1 MEGTFVGSMP
11 RVAVVGGSLGGLTAA
26 LLLKDLGCEV
36 SVYERSHHELE
47 ARGAGIAVLEATWR
61 YPVQRL
67 GVPADEFSSKTRY
80 VRFLESDGSIT
91 YQEPRAYHLS
101 SWNAVY
107 RVLLHGFG
115 RERYHLSSEM
125 TTFVDD
131 GEHVTVNFADGRTE
145 VVDLLV
151 CADGITSEA
160 RQTLLPGVASDYAGY
175 VAWRGVIPESEL
187 SAETFDALHE
197 SLTYQVMENSHILV
211 YPIPGLAGEVE
222 PGHRLMNIVWY
233 CNVAPDDL
241 EEFLTD
247 VNGEVRTVSVPP
259 GLVNERDI
267 EQMRSRARLLLAPP
281 LAEVVTGIEEPF
293 LQVVYDIEVP
303 RMAFGR
309 VCLIGDAAF
318 ACRPHAAAGTAKAAE
333 DGWILAEEMDAAN
346 GDVVAA
352 LAAWEVRQLALGR
365 SLLARTRDIG
375 ARSQFEGTFKAGDP
389 ELVFGLYG
397 PGN

>member
-1 MEGTFVGSMP
+1 
-11 RVAVVGGSLGGLTAA
+11 
-26 LLLKDLGCEV
+26 
-36 SVYERSHHELE
+36 
-47 ARGAGIAVLEATWR
+47 
-61 YPVQRL
+61 
-67 GVPADEFSSKTRY
+67 
-80 VRFLESDGSIT
+80 
-91 YQEPRAYHLS
+91 
-101 SWNAVY
+101 
-107 RVLLHGFG
+107 
-115 RERYHLSSEM
+115 
-125 TTFVDD
+125 
-131 GEHVTVNFADGRTE
+131 
-145 VVDLLV
+145 
-151 CADGITSEA
+151 
-160 RQTLLPGVASDYAGY
+160 
-175 VAWRGVIPESEL
+175 
-187 SAETFDALHE
+187 
-197 SLTYQVMENSHILV
+197 
-211 YPIPGLAGEVE
+211 
-222 PGHRLMNIVWY
+222 
-233 CNVAPDDL
+233 
-241 EEFLTD
+241 
-247 VNGEVRTVSVPP
+247 VRTVSVPP

>member
-1 MEGTFVGSMP
+1 MGSMP

-26 LLLKDLGCEV
+26 LVLKDLGCEV

-91 YQEPRAYHLS
+91 YEEPRAYHLS

-131 GEHVTVNFADGRTE
+131 GEHVTVSFADGRIE

-160 RQTLLPGVASDYAGY
+160 RQTLLPEVASDYAGY

-187 SAETFDALHE
+187 SAATFDALHE

-222 PGHRLMNIVWY
+222 
-233 CNVAPDDL
+233 
-241 EEFLTD
+241 
-247 VNGEVRTVSVPP
+247 GEDP
-259 GLVNERDI
+259 GLG
-267 EQMRSRARLLLAPP
+267 
-281 LAEVVTGIEEPF
+281 AEVTREEDPSAGDDRGEFF
-293 LQVVYDIEVP
+293 LLGPE
-303 RMAFGR
+303 
-309 VCLIGDAAF
+309 
-318 ACRPHAAAGTAKAAE
+318 
-333 DGWILAEEMDAAN
+333 N
-346 GDVVAA
+346 GLGNLCPQSCCA
-352 LAAWEVRQLALGR
+352 LAFDAQTLDGGTQLNAN
-365 SLLARTRDIG
+365 
-375 ARSQFEGTFKAGDP
+375 
-389 ELVFGLYG
+389 V
-397 PGN
+397 